1 MAGSFKILEEFQ
13 DDALTLPVRLPDGS
27 VQEFRIPSPS
37 ADEGLRVQ
45 KLMEQ
50 GARMADSGTPL
61 DTEVL
66 DDAQEMDLFQIALG
80 TAYPELNA
88 AGLSWSRFR
97 HVAMTAVMWITAGLD
112 VAEKYWEA
120 DGDPS
125 RAAPNRAARRQA
137 SSAAASSTKRRG
149 STSGTSTRKAT
160 GRARKAAKT

>member
-1 MAGSFKILEEFQ
+1 MAGNFKVLEEFQ
-13 DDALTLPVRLPDGS
+13 DDALTLPVRLPSGE
-27 VQEFRIPSPS
+27 VREFRIPSPS
-37 ADEGLRVQ
+37 AEDGLRVQ

-50 GARMADSGTPL
+50 GARMADSGTAM

-66 DDAQEMDLFQIALG
+66 DDAAELDLFRTALG
-80 TAYPELNA
+80 DAYDDLMS
-88 AGLSWSRFR
+88 AGLGWSRVR

-125 RAAPNRAARRQA
+125 RVAPNRAARRAA
-137 SSAAASSTKRRG
+137 SSAAASKTPSRG

-160 GRARKAAKT
+160 ARARKAAKT

>member
-1 MAGSFKILEEFQ
+1 MGNFKILEEFQ
-13 DDALTLPVRLPDGS
+13 DDALTLPVRLPDGT
-27 VQEFRIPSPS
+27 VREFRIPSPS
-37 ADEGLRVQ
+37 AEVGLRVQ

-50 GARMADSGTPL
+50 SARMVDSGAPL

-66 DDAQEMDLFQIALG
+66 DDAEEMDLFKTALG
-80 TAYPELNA
+80 PTYDDLMG
-88 AGLSWSRFR
+88 AGLGWSRVR

-112 VAEKYWEA
+112 VAEKFWEA

-125 RAAPNRAARRQA
+125 QVAPNRAARRA
-137 SSAAASSTKRRG
+137 SSAAASTTKSRG